1 MKAVA
6 LLLLLANMLFYAFA
20 AGYFGRPGNPDAVR
34 VAQQLKAE
42 RVRIVGHGNKP
53 PPVAAERPAE
63 PPEILCLRWEHLPA
77 GEADQL
83 AAALAEK
90 FEGVRVERRA
100 ESAEPSGWWVQ
111 VPPLANKA
119 EAERKAGELKQLGVG
134 DLFVMQE
141 AGPNYLAISLGV
153 FSSERRAQERLA
165 ELKAKGVRSAR
176 LQPRP
181 GKESLFALEARG
193 PLDRKPEVQE
203 FAATIAPRASALGCK

>member
-1 MKAVA
+1 LKAFA

-20 AGYFGRPGNPDAVR
+20 AGYFGRPGNPDAER
-34 VAQQLKAE
+34 VAQQLKAD
-42 RVRIVGHGNKP
+42 RVRIVGHGDKP
-53 PPVAAERPAE
+53 PAERSAEPAE
-63 PPEILCLRWEHLPA
+63 TLCLRWEHLPA

-83 AAALAEK
+83 ASALAEK

-100 ESAEPSGWWVQ
+100 ESAEPTGWWVQ

-119 EAERKAGELKQLGVG
+119 EAERKAAELKQLGVG
-134 DLFVMQE
+134 DLFVMQD
-141 AGPNYLAISLGV
+141 AGANYLAISLGV

-165 ELKAKGVRSAR
+165 ELKAKGIKSAR
-176 LQPRP
+176 VTPRS

-203 FAATIAPRASALGCK
+203 FAATIAPRAAALGCK